1 MTRRQ
6 ERAATGLG
14 LCALLVA
21 VAAAE
26 GPARWVF
33 VGAGLG
39 VAEEWFLGYGPQPP
53 SLRPR
58 FWLAGSSLAPMLPF
72 LVLGTANAALWLNID
87 ALDTPAVSCALGIVL
102 GFLATVF
109 GWRVCVR
116 PALRDEDQPL
126 TAGALLAPAGAA
138 VVVAI
143 LELMSATPFAASL
156 LAAGLAVWL
165 VALVILLSGLWVNPP
180 RVAGPARACLVAG
193 AFALASLAVAAHG
206 LARVDGK
213 LAAKVKAIAER
224 SEAIPLRTMATIR
237 AEDRPRRRD
246 ALLVNAF
253 APRLFLASDQAAWP
267 VNPVTDA
274 STSKLIDRRT
284 RTERDAG
291 YPPLLPETCDRPKAK
306 QCYVLSDRC
315 FRYDADCGV
324 RPGTTDYPY
333 GTYRPPNSTQTLHPF
348 GVIYVRIL
356 HRAQDSTTD
365 SAETSAAAFKRVGL
379 ADRRLGGHVTD
390 LLQYWLYYGY
400 DRFEAVTPLGRL
412 VQEHESDW
420 EAVTVG
426 LGSDRPLFVAYNA
439 HCGGQWLRWNR
450 VPAAFQA
457 PQEGE
462 RLKTVGPAG
471 AAVADLNEPTHPA
484 IMVAQGSQASYP
496 ASGRVRIP
504 DWTSCIFGTTKGD
517 VVALAAS
524 VKETVTVAKEVV
536 PVEVLGTDVHR
547 PPMRF
552 AGAWGL
558 NGHEACLHLAFGLRI
573 ACGGSDAP
581 GPETPRF
588 KSDWKDPFGV
598 IFDSHDWHEGRDPAG

>member
-6 ERAATGLG
+6 EHAATGLG
-14 LCALLVA
+14 LSALLVA

-33 VGAGLG
+33 VGAALG
-39 VAEEWFLGYGPQPP
+39 VAEEWFAGYGPQPP
-53 SLRPR
+53 SQRPR
-58 FWLAGSSLAPMLPF
+58 FWLAGSSFAPILPF

-87 ALDTPAVSCALGIVL
+87 ALDTPAVSCALGILL
-102 GFLATVF
+102 GFAAAVF
-109 GWRVCVR
+109 GWRVCIR
-116 PALRDEDQPL
+116 PALRDQDEPL
-126 TAGALLAPAGAA
+126 TAVALLAPTGAA
-138 VVVAI
+138 ALLAI
-143 LELMSATPFAASL
+143 IELMSSTPFAASL
-156 LAAGLAVWL
+156 LAAGLAVWV
-165 VALVILLSGLWVNPP
+165 VALLFLAPRLLINSSRL
-180 RVAGPARACLVAG
+180 AEPARACLVAG

-206 LARVDGK
+206 LAHVDGK
-213 LAAKVKAIAER
+213 LDAKVRAIAAR
-224 SEAIPLRTMATIR
+224 SEATPLRTIATIR
-237 AEDRPRRRD
+237 AEKDPVRRD
-246 ALLVNAF
+246 RVLANAF
-253 APRLFLASDQAAWP
+253 APRLFLASNQAAWP

-274 STSKLIDRRT
+274 STSRLIDRVAK
-284 RTERDAG
+284 TESNLG
-291 YPPLLPETCDRPKAK
+291 YPPQMPEQCDKPKAK

-333 GTYRPPNSTQTLHPF
+333 GTYRPPNSTDTLHPF

-356 HRAQDSTTD
+356 HRNQASITD
-365 SAETSAAAFKRVGL
+365 SAQSSASAFKRVGL
-379 ADRRLGGHVTD
+379 AERRLGGQVTD

-412 VQEHESDW
+412 IQEHESDW

-426 LGSDRPLFVAYNA
+426 LASDRPLFVAYNA

-462 RLKTVGPAG
+462 RLKTLGTAG
-471 AAVADLNEPTHPA
+471 TAVADLNEPTHPA
-484 IMVAQGSQASYP
+484 IMVAEGSQASYP
-496 ASGRVRIP
+496 ASGSVRIP

-517 VVALAAS
+517 VIALAAS
-524 VKETVTVAKEVV
+524 VKETVNVEKEVV

-558 NGHEACLHLAFGLRI
+558 NGHDACLHLALGLRFG
-573 ACGGSDAP
+573 CGGSDGP